1 MSRNRLLIAGGICV
15 LFFLSFCF
23 SLGQT
28 RQSPSSSK
36 RKPIATWLVLDQEK
50 GMERIRENADLLASL
65 SVFGEPPREFI
76 DQCHALGIEVYKGVS
91 GNASAFDQP
100 ARAEATVKQYL
111 DACRLQGYDGIDLD
125 FENFDQAFQDQYSSF
140 LRKVSSAIHQVKK
153 KLSHCVGFYPGM
165 EKNPPRKIFYDP
177 KVVGETCDLIRVM
190 CYDLYYAPG
199 RGEPQML
206 DRPDTQGIGPT
217 SNFPWA
223 RQAMAFWLKQVPR
236 EKLIMGLP
244 AYSND
249 YDLSSGGK
257 GKQVYA
263 ARPELPANAP
273 LQKAWLWYE
282 RLQGYLYDDQN
293 GKPHLFYSSDADS
306 TRAMLEIVEEFKLPG
321 FGFWHFSSVD
331 ESTWKAV
338 RDWLSKGNWEY

>member
-1 MSRNRLLIAGGICV
+1 MSKNRLFIAGTIC
-15 LFFLSFCF
+15 LFCLLTSCYSF
-23 SLGQT
+23 GQIK
-28 RQSPSSSK
+28 QSQASSK

-50 GMERIRENADLLASL
+50 EFERIRKNADLLASL

-76 DQCHALGIEVYKGVS
+76 SQCHSLGIEVYKGVS

-100 ARAEATVKQYL
+100 ARAEATVKHYL
-111 DACRLQGYDGIDLD
+111 EACQLQGYDGIDLD
-125 FENFDQAFQDQYSSF
+125 FENLDPAFQDRYSDF
-140 LRKVSSAIHQVKK
+140 LRKVSSAVHQAKK

-165 EKNPPRKIFYDP
+165 EQNPPRKIFYDP
-177 KVVGETCDLIRVM
+177 KVVGETCDLVRVM

-199 RGEPQML
+199 RGDPKML

-223 RQAMAFWLKQVPR
+223 RQAMAFWLKQVAR

-249 YDLSSGGK
+249 YDLSSGGR
-257 GKQVYA
+257 GNQVYA
-263 ARPELPANAP
+263 ARPEVTANTP
-273 LQKAWLWYE
+273 IQKAWLWYE
-282 RLQGYLYDDQN
+282 RLPVYLYDDRN

-306 TRAMLEIVEEFKLPG
+306 TRALLEIVEESKLPG

-331 ESTWKAV
+331 ETTWKAV
-338 RDWLSKGNWEY
+338 RDWLNQSKWEF